1 MAGMAGNANEND
13 VENDKKALSFG
24 SAEGCVYIC
33 FVLTYQAPRL
43 LTNGENGLV

>member
-33 FVLTYQAPRL
+33 FFFDIPSTTVTD
-43 LTNGENGLV
+43 